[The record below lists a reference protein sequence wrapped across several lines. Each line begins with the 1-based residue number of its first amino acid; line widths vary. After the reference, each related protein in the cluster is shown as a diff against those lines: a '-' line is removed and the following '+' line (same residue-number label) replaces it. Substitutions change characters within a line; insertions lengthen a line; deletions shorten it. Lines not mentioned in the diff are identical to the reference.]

1 MTLKITKTGV
11 KVNDLDV
18 KVELSCL
25 PFLDKS
31 FNEVLVEGVDLTPQE
46 IKEIERVRKC

>member
-1 MTLKITKTGV
+1 MILKITKTGV
-11 KVNDLDV
+11 KVDDSDV
-18 KVELSCL
+18 KVELSRL

-31 FNEVLVEGVDLTPQE
+31 FDEVIVEGVVLTSRE